1 MTPLDILN
9 SNMATTQIVPI
20 LFSVGSYIGSI
31 ILSILLETNII
42 PVTKRGFFCDD
53 NSIKYPY
60 QEETVSVGAAFLISL
75 TVAFMTFLVLELS
88 TNVNDDNKQNVKT
101 TYGHRGQHCSK
112 GYDNK
117 WFIRVIKLI
126 FIWWWC
132 ITVTSTLTS
141 IIKTVVGWPRPN
153 FLEVCNPNISCT
165 LNNTKYNM
173 DFACQGTD
181 LFGDWKRLNT
191 DKMMRGIS
199 QARRSF
205 PSGHTSFS
213 ASAMAFLVFYVES
226 RIHQEQKGCRLIL
239 LKPFIQLILI
249 SIAVVIGMS
258 RVKDYYHHLID
269 VLVGATLGTVVSFVV
284 WRNCSKWLQNIDKC
298 RCKLRSNKIQPITIN
313 DQQIY
318 KIT

>member
-1 MTPLDILN
+1 MTPLDILH

-20 LFSVGSYIGSI
+20 LFSVGSCLGSI
-31 ILSILLETNII
+31 ILSILLETNTI

-60 QEETVSVGAAFLISL
+60 QEETVSGGAAFLTTL
-75 TVAFMTFLVLELS
+75 AVAFVTFLVLELF
-88 TNVNDDNKQNVKT
+88 TNINDDNKQNIKS
-101 TYGHRGQHCSK
+101 TYGNRGQHCSK
-112 GYDNK
+112 GCDHK
-117 WFIRVIKLI
+117 WYIRVMKLML
-126 FIWWWC
+126 IWWWC
-132 ITVTSTLTS
+132 IQATSTLTS

-153 FLEVCNPNISCT
+153 FLEVCNPNISCS
-165 LNNTKYNM
+165 LNTTKYNM
-173 DFACQGTD
+173 DYVCQGTD

-205 PSGHTSFS
+205 PSGHASFS

-226 RIHQEQKGCRLIL
+226 RIRQEQKSCSLIF

-249 SIAVVIGMS
+249 SIAVFIGMS

-269 VLVGATLGTVVSFVV
+269 VLVGATLGIAVSFMV
-284 WRNCSKWLQNIDKC
+284 WRNCSKWLQNINKC
-298 RCKLRSNKIQPITIN
+298 RCKLGRNKIKPITMN
-313 DQQIY
+313 DRQIY